1 MPAPPFSRALWLEG
15 LRVDIIALNVP
26 QDAEFRR
33 IKTTLQQGRDHGM
46 WAYEEGSITRAWS
59 SA

>member
-1 MPAPPFSRALWLEG
+1 MGIFGECLGG
-15 LRVDIIALNVP
+15 LGVAIIALNVP

-33 IKTTLQQGRDHGM
+33 IKTTLQQGQDDGR

-59 SA
+59 MA